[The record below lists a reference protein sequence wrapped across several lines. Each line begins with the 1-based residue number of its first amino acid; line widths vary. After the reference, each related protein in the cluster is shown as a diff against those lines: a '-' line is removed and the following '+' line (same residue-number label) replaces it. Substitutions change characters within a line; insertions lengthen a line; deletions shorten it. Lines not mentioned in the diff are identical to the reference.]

1 MKLTHKL
8 YTAFAAILLVLV
20 ILITTTLFSIRSLV
34 NTTSQ
39 AEQTF
44 TVITVAEDL
53 VKQLLLIQSGQR
65 GYVISG
71 NDEDKVPYDDGKA
84 QLSQSWEQLKQLSQ
98 GSSAQLKRL
107 EEFNE
112 LYQRWL
118 EEAMEPVI
126 SIRLQYGPG
135 AMGLDQAAYLVK
147 QGRGREDMQAMREL
161 MDSFITFERTQLTE
175 RHAEADHASLLAEW
189 TTLLGG
195 LVVALV
201 AIGSAWTFKKQL
213 QNRLAD
219 AQQAIDAIAE
229 GQLNYRIQADGNDE
243 IAQVLSTL
251 VAMQDKLKAML
262 NNIRNAVNEL
272 NESSGVVASTAEQL
286 SASSDEQTHAS
297 DSVATA
303 IQELSASIEQVSQN
317 AEQARTIAH
326 RSSDEA
332 RESSTVIEQMTQA
345 MDRINQ
351 AVTQASQRLTELDSQ
366 SEKINAIVSV
376 IKGIA
381 DQTNLLALNAAIEA
395 ARAGDQGRGF
405 SVVADEV
412 RSLAQRTAESTDEIE
427 HMVGEIQR
435 GTQTS
440 VQQMQRG
447 VSEVE
452 EGVELADMTG
462 QAMTRIR
469 GSFDEVMQVVQEI
482 SDALK
487 EQNRASDEV
496 AETVERFAGMAQQNQ
511 EATRHSSGTAHTLQ
525 TLAAQLEQTVKRFSL
540 D

>member
-20 ILITTTLFSIRSLV
+20 VLITTTLFSIRSLV

-44 TVITVAEDL
+44 SVITVAEDL

-71 NDEDKVPYDDGKA
+71 DDQDKVPYDEGKA
-84 QLSQSWEQLKQLSQ
+84 ELVELFERLKQLSQ
-98 GSSAQLKRL
+98 GSPAQLKRL
-107 EEFNE
+107 EEFNN

-118 EEAMEPVI
+118 DEAMEPVV
-126 SIRLQYGPG
+126 SIRMQYGPG

-147 QGRGREDMQAMREL
+147 QGRGREDMQAMWQL
-161 MDSFITFERTQLTE
+161 MDNFISFERTQLSE
-175 RHAEADHASLLAEW
+175 RNAEADQASLLAEW

-195 LVVALV
+195 FIVALV

-219 AQQAIDAIAE
+219 AQQAIDAIAD
-229 GQLNYRIQADGNDE
+229 GQLNYTIHTDGKDE

-251 VAMQDKLKAML
+251 VAMQEKLKGML
-262 NNIRNAVNEL
+262 TNIRNAVNEL
-272 NESSGVVASTAEQL
+272 NQSSGVVASTAEQL
-286 SASSDEQTHAS
+286 SASSDEQTQAS

-303 IQELSASIEQVSQN
+303 IQQLSASIEQVSQS

-326 RSSDEA
+326 SSSEEA

-351 AVTQASQRLTELDSQ
+351 AVSHASQRLTELDSQ
-366 SEKINAIVSV
+366 SERINDIVSV

-412 RSLAQRTAESTDEIE
+412 RSLAQRTAESTGEIE
-427 HMVGEIQR
+427 RMVGEIKH

-440 VQQMQRG
+440 VEQMKRG

-462 QAMTRIR
+462 QAMNRIR
-469 GSFDEVMQVVQEI
+469 GSFNDVMHVVQEI

-496 AETVERFAGMAQQNQ
+496 AETVERFAGVAQQNQ
-511 EATRHSSGTAHTLQ
+511 EATRHSSGTAHSLQ
-525 TLAAQLEQTVKRFSL
+525 TLAAKLEQTVKRFSL

>member
-20 ILITTTLFSIRSLV
+20 VLITTTLFSIRSLV

-71 NDEDKVPYDDGKA
+71 NDEDKVPYDEGKA
-84 QLSQSWEQLKQLSQ
+84 HLSKSWEQLKQLSQ
-98 GSSAQLKRL
+98 ISSAQLKRL
-107 EEFNE
+107 EEFNQ

-161 MDSFITFERTQLTE
+161 MDSFIAFERTQLTE
-175 RHAEADHASLLAEW
+175 RHAEADQASLLAEW

-219 AQQAIDAIAE
+219 AQQAIDAIAD
-229 GQLNYRIQADGNDE
+229 GQLNYRITTDGKDE
-243 IAQVLSTL
+243 IAQVLTTL
-251 VAMQDKLKAML
+251 KSMQDKLKAML
-262 NNIRNAVNEL
+262 NNIRHAVNEL
-272 NESSGVVASTAEQL
+272 NDSSGVVASTAEQL
-286 SASSDEQTHAS
+286 SASSDEQTQAS

-303 IQELSASIEQVSQN
+303 IQELSASIEQVSNN
-317 AEQARTIAH
+317 AEQARSIAH
-326 RSSDEA
+326 RSSEEA

-351 AVTQASQRLTELDSQ
+351 AVTQASQRLTELDAQ
-366 SEKINAIVSV
+366 SEKINDIVSV

-435 GTQTS
+435 GTQSS
-440 VQQMQRG
+440 VKQMKHG

-462 QAMTRIR
+462 QAMRRIR
-469 GSFDEVMQVVQEI
+469 DSFNDVMQVVQEI
-482 SDALK
+482 SEALN

-511 EATRHSSGTAHTLQ
+511 KRHAIQAVLRTLCSHWRQ
-525 TLAAQLEQTVKRFSL
+525 NSNKR
-540 D
+540 

>member
-20 ILITTTLFSIRSLV
+20 VLIATTLFSIRSLV

-44 TVITVAEDL
+44 TVITVAEDI
-53 VKQLLLIQSGQR
+53 VKQLLTIQSGQR

-71 NDEDKVPYDDGKA
+71 NDEDKLPYDQGKTE
-84 QLSQSWEQLKQLSQ
+84 LVESLEQLKQLSQ
-98 GSSAQLKRL
+98 GSPTQLDRL
-107 EEFNE
+107 EEFNT

-118 EEAMEPVI
+118 EEAMEPVV
-126 SIRLQYGPG
+126 SIRMQYGPG

-147 QGRGREDMQAMREL
+147 QGRGREDMQAMWQL
-161 MDSFITFERTQLTE
+161 MDDFISFERTQLTQ
-175 RHAEADHASLLAEW
+175 RHAEADQASVLAEW

-195 LVVALV
+195 FIVAIV
-201 AIGSAWTFKKQL
+201 AIGSAWMFKKQL

-219 AQQAIDAIAE
+219 AQRAIDAIAD
-229 GQLNYRIQADGNDE
+229 GQLNYRIQANGKDE
-243 IAQVLSTL
+243 IAQVLATL
-251 VAMQDKLKAML
+251 VAMQDKLRAML
-262 NNIRNAVNEL
+262 GNIRNAVNEL

-286 SASSDEQTHAS
+286 SASSVEQTQAS

-303 IQELSASIEQVSQN
+303 IQELSASIEQVSKN
-317 AEQARTIAH
+317 SEQARKIAH

-332 RESSTVIEQMTQA
+332 STSGKVIEQMTQA

-351 AVTQASQRLTELDSQ
+351 AVTQASHRLTELDSQ
-366 SEKINAIVSV
+366 SEKINDIVSV

-395 ARAGDQGRGF
+395 ARAGEQGRGF

-412 RSLAQRTAESTDEIE
+412 RSLAQRTASSTDEIE

-435 GTQTS
+435 STRTS
-440 VQQMQRG
+440 VQQMKRG
-447 VSEVE
+447 VAEVE

-462 QAMTRIR
+462 QAMVRIR
-469 GSFDEVMQVVQEI
+469 ESFNEVMQVVQEI

-511 EATRHSSGTAHTLQ
+511 QATSDSSATAHSLQ
-525 TLAAQLEQTVKRFSL
+525 ALASQLNQTVKQFSF